1 MIYVNDLHIIYLTEQ
16 YVNRVLKEI
25 RPLITELQLQR
36 VYFWNKTLADQWAV
50 PCEQIYQFFF
60 HGG

>member
-1 MIYVNDLHIIYLTEQ
+1 MIYVNDLHIIYLIEQ
-16 YVNRVLKEI
+16 YVNRVLKEV

-36 VYFWNKTLADQWAV
+36 VYFWNKILADQAV